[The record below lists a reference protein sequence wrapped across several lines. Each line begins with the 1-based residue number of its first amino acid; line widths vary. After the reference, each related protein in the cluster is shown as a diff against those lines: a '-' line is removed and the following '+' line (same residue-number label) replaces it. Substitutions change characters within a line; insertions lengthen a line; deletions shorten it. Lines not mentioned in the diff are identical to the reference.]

1 MMYGEESNLIME
13 NHIQYA
19 GAIARVGSSSPAEG
33 KMYGKEEIK

>member
-1 MMYGEESNLIME
+1 MYGKESNLIME

-19 GAIARVGSSSPAEG
+19 GAIVGLGSSNPAEG